1 MAAVWKPMTE
11 KEEQL
16 ACSCCRSYP
25 VEGNVELRQKMRD
38 CSSQG
43 SAELRQRS
51 GLRQALVLAA

>member
-1 MAAVWKPMTE
+1 MVAVWKPMTE
-11 KEEQL
+11 KEEEL

-38 CSSQG
+38 CGSQG